1 MQKHSKIISDIKE
14 LLSLLRKYEF
24 DNIME
29 LYPLDNIVG
38 RHVQNLVFSIDNL
51 VLRVSS
57 SGLKPYP
64 RVSKFSII
72 LKTNYRLQAELID
85 NTDIFT
91 DYSLEIFIKGYKD
104 VTEDSDEYKF
114 FCWHLDKE
122 ENTDGKFMHPLYHFH
137 AGGKDIKDF
146 LYEEGGVVIISSPR
160 IPHPPMDIILAIHFI
175 IQNFV
180 NSSEYPQKLKLL
192 QDDNYVDIIERAQ
205 ERILKPY
212 FNVMA
217 GSESPSY
224 TKHNLFPLYL

>member
-38 RHVQNLVFSIDNL
+38 RHDQNLVFSIDNL

-64 RVSKFSII
+64 KVSKFSII
-72 LKTNYRLQAELID
+72 LKTNYRLQAKLID

-146 LYEEGGVVIISSPR
+146 LYEESEVVIIS
-160 IPHPPMDIILAIHFI
+160 F
-175 IQNFV
+175 
-180 NSSEYPQKLKLL
+180 
-192 QDDNYVDIIERAQ
+192 
-205 ERILKPY
+205 
-212 FNVMA
+212 
-217 GSESPSY
+217 
-224 TKHNLFPLYL
+224 